1 MIHCRRGSVCL
12 RVCLVILMC
21 YISLSAVVYE
31 RFRRAKQYLK
41 QHYRN
46 IKEILIYLCTRES
59 FEIKLS
65 TISAA
70 RTHSQCLPHS
80 KSREHLEADYKWW
93 ASLLLASLTIG
104 FLDSCVHH
112 LVSLLVQFCKHSC
125 VSLSVFYVFLIS
137 QSLDSWSMCY
147 IYVNV
152 LAKTAYLFLKAHN
165 AVLARFTVPTYSPHF
180 LALRQAMPTAAL
192 KYSQN

>member
-1 MIHCRRGSVCL
+1 
-12 RVCLVILMC
+12 MC

-46 IKEILIYLCTRES
+46 IKRDSHLSLHQRIVWNKADLQSVQPALILSVSHTANQES
-59 FEIKLS
+59 TWRQITNDGLVCFW
-65 TISAA
+65 
-70 RTHSQCLPHS
+70 LP
-80 KSREHLEADYKWW
+80 
-93 ASLLLASLTIG
+93 LLLSCAFG

-112 LVSLLVQFCKHSC
+112 LVSFAVLQTHTC
-125 VSLSVFYVFLIS
+125 VSLSAFYVFLIS